1 MRRMMLALADNRT
14 IQHVIVTNGAFRRM
28 SRRFVAGETLDEA
41 IEAVKNLPKGTHA
54 TLDCLGENVHTAA
67 EADQAC
73 QMYLDIFDAI
83 HRAGVDSNAS
93 IKLTQMG
100 LDLDPDLCIRNM
112 KRVLDKAAEYGN
124 FVRIDMEGSGYTQI
138 TLDVFNQL
146 WQTHKNV
153 GVVLQSYLYRTE
165 QDVAMV
171 NQLSARVRLCK
182 GAYAEPPEVAF
193 PAKIDVD
200 ANYRKLAERLIIGG
214 VYPGI
219 ATHDEA
225 MIEHVKAFTK
235 SRNISNDR
243 FEFQMLYGIRRA
255 KQEQLK
261 TDGYN
266 VRIYVPFGS
275 QWYPYFMRRL
285 AERPANLM
293 FILKALV
300 QK

>member
-14 IQHVIVTNGAFRRM
+14 IQHMIVTNGAFRRM

-41 IEAVKNLPKGTHA
+41 VEAVKNLPKGTHA
-54 TLDCLGENVHTAA
+54 TLDCLGENVSTAA
-67 EADQAC
+67 EADRAC

-112 KRVLDKAAEYGN
+112 KRVLDKAAAYNN
-124 FVRIDMEGSGYTQI
+124 FVRIDMEGSAYTQI
-138 TLDVFNQL
+138 TLDVFSQL

-165 QDVAMV
+165 QDVAMI
-171 NQLSARVRLCK
+171 NQLGARVRLCK

-193 PAKIDVD
+193 PAKSDVD
-200 ANYRKLAERLIIGG
+200 ANYRKLAERLIVDG

-225 MIEHVKAFTK
+225 MIEHVKSFTK
-235 SRNISNDR
+235 SRGIGTDR
-243 FEFQMLYGIRRA
+243 YEFQMLYGIRRA

-261 TDGYN
+261 AEGHN